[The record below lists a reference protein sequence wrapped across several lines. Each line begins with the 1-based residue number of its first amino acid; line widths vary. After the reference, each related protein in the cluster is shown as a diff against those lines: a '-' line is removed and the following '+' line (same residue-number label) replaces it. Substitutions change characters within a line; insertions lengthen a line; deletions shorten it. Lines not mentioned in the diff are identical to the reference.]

1 MIGSKGIMNALMT
14 VAVRGQGCLRGAV
27 RVCLELF
34 CSTFFFQEKKV
45 EKTECT

>member
-1 MIGSKGIMNALMT
+1 MIGTERSWMLLCVGGKT
-14 VAVRGQGCLRGAV
+14 RGAV

-45 EKTECT
+45 ENNH